1 MQPRDTSRLQ
11 PDPFDVLV
19 VGGGIQGLTIAY
31 EAASRGL
38 RTALIEAADFGSGI
52 SFNHQKTVH
61 GGLRSLQSLQLARV
75 REGIRE
81 RRALARIAPW
91 FLRPLPFVVGTYRS
105 MFRSRAAMRA
115 AFTLERWLARDRNE
129 GVARE
134 LHLPPARLL
143 SRALTVKLFPGIR
156 EANLTGGAQWY
167 DYQMVENDRLTLAIA
182 SGAERAGCVAL
193 NYVRAIDAIRR
204 DNRVVG
210 ITARDVVSG
219 ERLSIEA
226 RLTINATGAS
236 ASDVMRMFGVERR
249 VPLIAAMNLVTT
261 RPAKEIALAAPTR
274 AGRML
279 TLVPWRGRWIAGTSQ
294 SERLAAVDEQQAT
307 AAEVDRF
314 VVEVNEA
321 FPALKLTRADI
332 ALVHRGLVP
341 AAVEKGTPQ
350 LLTAPAIL
358 DHVDDKVPGALT
370 VIGVKYT
377 TARAV
382 AERSV
387 SVAGRLLGR
396 QLRRSF
402 SATAVLPG
410 AGIADH
416 EGLAIETARKAGID
430 LPAAALHR
438 LSTLYAERCVDVIRI
453 ASGRAEL
460 AAPLTAGT
468 SAIGAEV
475 LHVIRHEMA
484 LRLSDIVI
492 RRTGLGAAG
501 PPEREALSACARIA
515 AAELKWADERM
526 LEEMAA
532 VDRFYELS

>member
-81 RRALARIAPW
+81 RRALACIAPW

-105 MFRSRAAMRA
+105 MFHSRAAMRA
-115 AFTLERWLARDRNE
+115 AFTLERWLARDRND

-134 LHLPPARLL
+134 LHLPAARLL

-182 SGAERAGCVAL
+182 SAAERAGCVAL

-294 SERLAAVDEQQAT
+294 SDRLATADEQQAT

-321 FPALKLTRADI
+321 FPGLQLARADI

-341 AAVEKGTPQ
+341 AVVEKGTPQ

-358 DHVDDKVPGALT
+358 DHVHDKVPGALT

-387 SVAGRLLGR
+387 NVAGRLLGR
-396 QLRRSF
+396 QLQRSLT
-402 SATAVLPG
+402 ATAVLPG

-416 EGLAIETARKAGID
+416 EGLAIETARKADID
-430 LPAAALHR
+430 LPPAALQR

-453 ASGRAEL
+453 ASGRPEL

-475 LHVIRHEMA
+475 LHVIRQEMA
-484 LRLSDIVI
+484 LRLTDIVI
-492 RRTGLGAAG
+492 RRTGFGAAG

-526 LEEMAA
+526 LEEIAA

>member
-1 MQPRDTSRLQ
+1 
-11 PDPFDVLV
+11 
-19 VGGGIQGLTIAY
+19 
-31 EAASRGL
+31 
-38 RTALIEAADFGSGI
+38 
-52 SFNHQKTVH
+52 
-61 GGLRSLQSLQLARV
+61 
-75 REGIRE
+75 
-81 RRALARIAPW
+81 
-91 FLRPLPFVVGTYRS
+91 
-105 MFRSRAAMRA
+105 
-115 AFTLERWLARDRNE
+115 
-129 GVARE
+129 
-134 LHLPPARLL
+134 
-143 SRALTVKLFPGIR
+143 
-156 EANLTGGAQWY
+156 
-167 DYQMVENDRLTLAIA
+167 VENDRLTLAIA
-182 SGAERAGCVAL
+182 SAAERAGCVAL

-294 SERLAAVDEQQAT
+294 SDRLATADEQQAT

-341 AAVEKGTPQ
+341 AVVEKGTPQ

-358 DHVDDKVPGALT
+358 DHVHDKVPGALT

-387 SVAGRLLGR
+387 NVAGRLLGR
-396 QLRRSF
+396 QLQRSL

-416 EGLAIETARKAGID
+416 EGLAIETARKAHID
-430 LPAAALHR
+430 LPSAALQR

-453 ASGRAEL
+453 ASGRPEL

-475 LHVIRHEMA
+475 LHVIRQEMA
-484 LRLSDIVI
+484 LRLTDIVI
-492 RRTGLGAAG
+492 RRTGFGAAG

-526 LEEMAA
+526 LEEIAA